1 MSETQRERERERD
14 VCIIWCM
21 STCVFSNETIQFMV
35 KFVDN
40 NYRTF
45 QKERR
50 AKGRHT
56 STDIL

>member
-1 MSETQRERERERD
+1 MYMYMYT
-14 VCIIWCM
+14 
-21 STCVFSNETIQFMV
+21 SNETIQFMV

-50 AKGRHT
+50 AKGKRA
-56 STDIL
+56 SIYESMLIQSLIWD